1 MVSPVDP
8 ANSRVIPLPGAKGP
22 AQAEAG
28 ARTQTDAA
36 EAGSGGDVVAA
47 SLIDQIDQAQPGFDP
62 FAVAERVG
70 QALARSGL
78 SIGNARPDSVASLQ
92 R

>member
-1 MVSPVDP
+1 MVGPVDP
-8 ANSRVIPLPGAKGP
+8 SNSRVIPLPAGKSAGDAGP
-22 AQAEAG
+22 SQRAG
-28 ARTQTDAA
+28 AGAP
-36 EAGSGGDVVAA
+36 EGGSGGDVVAP

-70 QALARSGL
+70 RALARSDL
-78 SIGNARPDSVASLQ
+78 SIGNARPASVAALQ